1 MVLFYMNKKWIIIGV
16 LSVAII
22 GTLGY
27 LYYSKKKKK
36 NNVKEDLKPT
46 KSNLNPAKLEKSSQV
61 DNNSQAVK
69 ITQKKLSQ
77 YTEILSHYEYKNNSL
92 YDKDRG
98 AKISE
103 SASWS
108 VWGMLYQNY
117 NSLLKG
123 VNNDTSINKET
134 KEYSLNVLSE
144 LKKVL
149 DKAFPPDIY
158 NTSSK
163 IFKKYL
169 FDNFKES
176 NIYNEKV

>member
-1 MVLFYMNKKWIIIGV
+1 M
-16 LSVAII
+16 
-22 GTLGY
+22 
-27 LYYSKKKKK
+27 SKK
-36 NNVKEDLKPT
+36 
-46 KSNLNPAKLEKSSQV
+46 A
-61 DNNSQAVK
+61 
-69 ITQKKLSQ
+69 Q

-108 VWGMLYQNY
+108 VWGMLFQNY

>member
-1 MVLFYMNKKWIIIGV
+1 MNKKFIIIGV

-46 KSNLNPAKLEKSSQV
+46 KSNLNPTKLEKSSQV

-108 VWGMLYQNY
+108 VWGMLFQNY

>member
-1 MVLFYMNKKWIIIGV
+1 MNKKWIIIGV

-36 NNVKEDLKPT
+36 TNVNEDLKPT
-46 KSNLNPAKLEKSSQV
+46 KSNLNPTKLEKSPQV

-108 VWGMLYQNY
+108 VWGMLFQNY

>member
-27 LYYSKKKKK
+27 LYYTKKKKK

-46 KSNLNPAKLEKSSQV
+46 KSNLNPTKLEKSPQV

-149 DKAFPPDIY
+149 DKTFPPDIY
-158 NTSSK
+158 NTTSK
-163 IFKKYL
+163 SFRKYIL
-169 FDNFKES
+169 DNFKDS

>member
-1 MVLFYMNKKWIIIGV
+1 MNKKWIIIGV

-36 NNVKEDLKPT
+36 NNVNEDLKPT
-46 KSNLNPAKLEKSSQV
+46 KSNLNPTKLEKSSQV

-108 VWGMLYQNY
+108 VWGMLFQNY

>member
-1 MVLFYMNKKWIIIGV
+1 MNKKWIIIGV

-36 NNVKEDLKPT
+36 TNVNEDLKPT
-46 KSNLNPAKLEKSSQV
+46 KSNLNPTKLEKSSQV

-108 VWGMLYQNY
+108 VWGMLFQNY

>member
-1 MVLFYMNKKWIIIGV
+1 MNKKFIIIGI

-27 LYYSKKKKK
+27 LYYTKKKKK
-36 NNVKEDLKPT
+36 NNVKDDLKPT
-46 KSNLNPAKLEKSSQV
+46 KSNLNPTTLEKSPQV

-134 KEYSLNVLSE
+134 KEYSLNILSE

-149 DKAFPPDIY
+149 DKAFPPNIY
-158 NTSSK
+158 NTSSQ

-169 FDNFKES
+169 FDNYKES

>member
-1 MVLFYMNKKWIIIGV
+1 MNKKWIIIGV

-36 NNVKEDLKPT
+36 TNVNEDLKPT
-46 KSNLNPAKLEKSSQV
+46 KSNLNPTKLEKSSQV

-108 VWGMLYQNY
+108 VWGMLFQNY

-176 NIYNEKV
+176 NIYNEKI